1 MVVDETLRE
10 LGSSGKRLILV
21 FNKIDAFSYT
31 AKDEDDL
38 TPATRENY
46 SLADLK
52 NTWMASD
59 RNHRTIFISAKTREN
74 IPELQ
79 SLLFEEV
86 KSIHITRYPFND
98 LLFEK

>member
-1 MVVDETLRE
+1 MKH
-10 LGSSGKRLILV
+10 SGNWIFGKQLILV

-31 AKDEDDL
+31 AKDKDDL
-38 TPATRENY
+38 TPVTRENY

-59 RNHRTIFISAKTREN
+59 RNHKTIFISAKTREN

-79 SLLFEEV
+79 NLLFGEV
-86 KSIHITRYPFND
+86 KSIHITRYPYNGM
-98 LLFEK
+98 LLEK